1 MPSAKF
7 SPAYRIHTRRLVVRC
22 WNPEDAPL
30 LKAAVDASL
39 EHLRPWMPWAKNEP
53 TNLQAKINLLRR
65 FRGGFD
71 LGQDFVYGIL
81 SRDESQVLDGSGLHT
96 RVGEGALEIGYWIH
110 VDHINQGFATEV
122 AAALTKVAFE
132 INGVDRVE
140 IHCDLDNVRSASVP
154 RKLGFTHEATLR
166 RRAVAESGEP
176 CDAMFW
182 TLFADEFPLSLA
194 ARAEIEAFDAA
205 GRSFG
210 ELGRA
215 GDQPGHHR
223 YSDV

>member
-1 MPSAKF
+1 MSSAGF
-7 SPAYRIHTRRLVVRC
+7 GPAYRIHTRRLVVRC

-30 LKAAVDASL
+30 LKAAVDTSL

-53 TNLQAKINLLRR
+53 TDLQAKINLLRQ

-81 SRDESQVLDGSGLHT
+81 SRDESQVLGGSGLHT
-96 RVGEGALEIGYWIH
+96 CLGEGALEIGYWIH
-110 VDHINQGFATEV
+110 ADHINQGLATET

-140 IHCDLDNVRSASVP
+140 IHCDPENSRSAAVP

-166 RRAVAESGEP
+166 RRVVATGGEP
-176 CDAMFW
+176 GNAMIW
-182 TLFADEFPLSLA
+182 TLFAAEFPASA
-194 ARAEIEAFDAA
+194 AAQVEIKAFDAA
-205 GRSFG
+205 GRNLG

-215 GDQPGHHR
+215 GDQPGHH
-223 YSDV
+223 